1 MNKTDLGIFL
11 MQAQV
16 LARSDNPLDHII
28 AREMIA
34 KLIEDNPEEGEDS

>member
-1 MNKTDLGIFL
+1 MNKEDLGKTL
-11 MQAQV
+11 LQAQL

-34 KLIEDNPEEGEDS
+34 KLITTEEE